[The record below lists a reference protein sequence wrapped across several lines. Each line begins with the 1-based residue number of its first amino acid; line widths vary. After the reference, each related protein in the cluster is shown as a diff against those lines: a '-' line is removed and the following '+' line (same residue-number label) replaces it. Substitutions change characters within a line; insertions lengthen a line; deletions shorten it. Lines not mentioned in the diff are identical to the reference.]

1 MATLRDPR
9 RAPSHPG
16 ELLREDILPA
26 LRMTQTEFAQR
37 LGVSRLTVSE
47 LLHEKRA
54 LTPDMAARIAKLLR
68 GSAAF
73 WLRLQAARD
82 LWEIEQD
89 RERLAKVRPLDKR
102 TLEAA

>member
-9 RAPSHPG
+9 RAPTHPG
-16 ELLREDILPA
+16 EILREDVLPA

-47 LLHEKRA
+47 LLHEKRS

-68 GSAAF
+68 GAPEF
-73 WLRLQAARD
+73 WLRMQAARD

-89 RERLAKVRPLDKR
+89 HARLGAIRPLGR
-102 TLEAA
+102 RVLEAA